1 MIGRIEPLSRD
12 FVVELSST
20 IDRAVPALVALG
32 DDRSRTH
39 PAPGKWSP
47 REVIGHLI
55 DSASNNH
62 QRFVRAQLQ
71 DDLVFPGYEQEA
83 WVRLQRYAESPW
95 DELVAFWAGFNRHIA
110 RVMAAAPDDQLT
122 RLRHR
127 HNLDDLAS
135 VPVPADQPATL
146 EYFMRDYVGHLR
158 HHLRQVLDV
167 RDHPWLRRDG
177 DDA

>member
-1 MIGRIEPLSRD
+1 MPLSRD
-12 FVVELSST
+12 FVVDLLSAV
-20 IDRAVPALVALG
+20 DRAVPALLALG
-32 DDRSRTH
+32 DERSRAH

-47 REVIGHLI
+47 REVIGHLV

-71 DDLVFPGYEQEA
+71 DDLIFPGYEQEA

-95 DELVAFWAGFNRHIA
+95 RDLVALWAGFNRHIA
-110 RVMAAAPDDQLT
+110 HVMAAAPEEQLT
-122 RLRHR
+122 RPRPR
-127 HNLDDLAS
+127 HNLHELAS
-135 VPVPADQPATL
+135 VAVPSDEPATL

-167 RDHPWLRRDG
+167 ADHRWLAG
-177 DDA
+177 

>member
-1 MIGRIEPLSRD
+1 MSRD
-12 FVVELSST
+12 FVVDLSST
-20 IDRAVPALVALG
+20 IDRAVPALVTLG
-32 DDRSRTH
+32 DERSRTH

-71 DDLVFPGYEQEA
+71 DDLVFPGYDQAE
-83 WVRLQRYAESPW
+83 WVRLQRYEESPW
-95 DELVAFWAGFNRHIA
+95 NELVALWAGFNRHIA
-110 RVMAAAPDDQLT
+110 RVMAAAPDDQLM
-122 RLRHR
+122 RPRQR
-127 HNLDDLAS
+127 HNLDELAWVT
-135 VPVPADQPATL
+135 VPSDQPATL

-167 RDHPWLRRDG
+167 RDHPWLAG
-177 DDA
+177 

>member
-1 MIGRIEPLSRD
+1 LSRD
-12 FVVELSST
+12 FVADLLTAVE
-20 IDRAVPALVALG
+20 RAVPALMALG
-32 DDRSRTH
+32 DERSRAH

-47 REVIGHLI
+47 REVVGHLV

-71 DDLVFPGYEQEA
+71 DDLVFPGYDQSA

-95 DELVAFWAGFNRHIA
+95 DDLVALWAGFNRHIA
-110 RVMAAAPDDQLT
+110 QVMAAAPEDQLT
-122 RLRHR
+122 RPRPR
-127 HNLDDLAS
+127 HNLHELAWVA
-135 VPVPADQPATL
+135 VPSQEPATL

-167 RDHPWLRRDG
+167 ADHPWLAG
-177 DDA
+177 

>member
-1 MIGRIEPLSRD
+1 MSRD
-12 FVVELSST
+12 FLADLLTTVE
-20 IDRAVPALVALG
+20 RAVPALLAVGSA
-32 DDRSRTH
+32 RSGVS

-47 REVIGHLI
+47 REVIGHLV

-71 DDLVFPGYEQEA
+71 DDLVFPGYDQEA

-95 DELVAFWAGFNRHIA
+95 DELVALWAGFNRHIA
-110 RVMAAAPDDQLT
+110 QVMAAVPDEALK
-122 RLRHR
+122 RPRRR
-127 HNLDDLAS
+127 HNLDELAWVA
-135 VPVPADQPATL
+135 VPSNEPTTL

-167 RDHPWLRRDG
+167 GDHAWLAG
-177 DDA
+177 